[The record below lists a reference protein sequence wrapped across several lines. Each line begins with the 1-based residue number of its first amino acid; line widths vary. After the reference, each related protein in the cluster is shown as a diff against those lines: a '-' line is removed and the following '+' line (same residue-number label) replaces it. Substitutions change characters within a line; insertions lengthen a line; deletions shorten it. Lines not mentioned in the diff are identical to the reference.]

1 MTQTNGRDVF
11 CRDDLEKLI
20 NPTVIAVVGASAT
33 PGGFGKRTMENLSGF
48 TGRVYGVNPRY
59 DTVEGRPCVP
69 TLHDLPEV
77 PDCVIVCVA
86 QHLVLQTLEDAAHIG
101 ARGAIVYA
109 SGFSETGGHEG
120 IAAQEAIAEL
130 AARTG
135 LRVAGPNCVGLINV
149 ATGGAMNFMTDS
161 GSIIDGAAGG
171 IAIVSQSG
179 ALGYTILQAV
189 QRGVGVSH
197 YLASGNS
204 ADVDVCDYI
213 AYLADE
219 PTAKVIICMMEGV
232 KSGKRFLQA
241 ARRADAA
248 GKPLIVY
255 KAGNG
260 EKSGLAA
267 MSHTGT
273 LTGSTAA
280 YEAACEHAGAIW
292 VDDLEALTE
301 IASFFA
307 KNPAGPSAPGVG
319 IMSTSG
325 GAGVINADK
334 AEDND
339 LDLPPLHASTR
350 EALTQ
355 VVPAFGSIGNPADLT
370 AEVLKDAAT
379 FSHCLDAF
387 TADPGLGAV
396 VVPLVFVHE
405 STTGVRAPLL
415 SEAGAR
421 TETAIAA
428 VWMNE
433 WLEGP
438 GSRMLDSDPKITL
451 FRSAARCMRTIR
463 LWQDW
468 HARRRS
474 IDSDRPAER
483 ISDPRAAT
491 TAREIL
497 AAAADTGS
505 SAVTEQQ
512 AKAVL
517 SAYGIAVPQEAVT
530 TTAEEAAAFADRF
543 GYPVVLKIASPDIQH
558 KTEIGG
564 VRLNLGSAEEVRVAA
579 TEILDN
585 TRILEPT
592 ARIDGVSVQTM
603 IGAGAEVLL
612 GAQIDPQFG
621 PMITVGSGGIFVEL
635 LRDVTT
641 QLTPVT
647 AVTARR
653 AIESLRLHKI
663 LTGLR
668 GDPGYDIDALVD
680 AVTRFSE
687 MVDDLADILTEVD
700 VNPLIVGRTGAI
712 AADALVALH
721 HTAAV
726 TV

>member
-1 MTQTNGRDVF
+1 MTQTSGRDVF
-11 CRDDLEKLI
+11 SRDDLERLI
-20 NPTVIAVVGASAT
+20 NPEVIAVVGASAT
-33 PGGFGKRTMENLSGF
+33 PGGFGKRTMENLNGF

-69 TLHDLPEV
+69 TLLDLPEA

-86 QHLVLQTLEDAAHIG
+86 QHLVLQTLEDAAKIG
-101 ARGAIVYA
+101 AGGAIVYA
-109 SGFSETGGHEG
+109 SGFSETGQEHG

-130 AARTG
+130 SQRTG

-149 ATGGAMNFMTDS
+149 ASGGAMNFMTDS
-161 GSIIDGAAGG
+161 GAITAGAAGG

-179 ALGYTILQAV
+179 ALGYTVLQAV

-219 PTAKVIICMMEGV
+219 PSAEVIICLMEGV
-232 KSGKRFLQA
+232 KCGERFMQA
-241 ARRADAA
+241 ARLADAA

-280 YEAACEHAGAIW
+280 YEAACERAGAIW

-307 KNPAGPSAPGVG
+307 KNPQGPTAPGVG

-334 AEDND
+334 AEDNH
-339 LDLPPLHASTR
+339 LDLPSLQESTR
-350 EALTQ
+350 NALTE
-355 VVPAFGSIGNPADLT
+355 VVPAYGSIGNPADLT

-405 STTGVRAPLL
+405 TTTGVRAPLL

-421 TETAIAA
+421 TETAVAA

-438 GSRMLDSDPKITL
+438 GSRILDGDPKITL
-451 FRSAARCMRTIR
+451 FRSAARCMRAIR

-474 IDSDRPAER
+474 LGSPRHTER
-483 ISDPRAAT
+483 ISDPQTAAT
-491 TAREIL
+491 ARGIL
-497 AAAADTGS
+497 ATAGS
-505 SAVTEQQ
+505 SALTEQQ

-517 SAYGIAVPQEAVT
+517 SAYGIAVPQEAVAIT
-530 TTAEEAAAFADRF
+530 PEEAAGFADRF
-543 GYPVVLKIASPDIQH
+543 GYPVVLKIASTDIQH
-558 KTEIGG
+558 KTEVGG
-564 VRLNLGSAEEVRVAA
+564 VRLNLGSADEVRVAA

-585 TRILEPT
+585 ARLLAPT

-635 LRDVTT
+635 LRDVST
-641 QLTPVT
+641 QLAPVT
-647 AVTARR
+647 VDTARR

-680 AVTRFSE
+680 AVARFSE
-687 MVDDLADILTEVD
+687 MVGDLADVLTEVD

-712 AADALVALH
+712 AADALVVMEH
-721 HTAAV
+721 PAAV